1 VKTNKAFLNFT
12 FEFLINHKVIKKALK
27 IVFGLLLLIL
37 LTLSVLLL
45 AFQYKPVQTWA
56 AKKATKYLS
65 DELKTTVGI
74 KSLYIRPFNTVVI
87 EGLFV
92 LDKKKD
98 TLLNTPKLA
107 VDVNGFSIFN
117 SIKKRL
123 ITFSAIELDN
133 GSFYLKKQ
141 KDSTTNLDFI
151 INYFNSGD
159 TAKTTSKPWTLNFD
173 KITINNFHFR
183 YKNQLVDTA
192 MAQVNFDDID
202 VKHFSTVVLNMDIKN
217 HLFKGNVQKLTLEEK
232 SGFYVKN
239 LTSNVTI
246 DTNQVLAQN
255 LHLKTGHSDL
265 KDYFRMKF
273 KSFSDF
279 DEFNTKVYMDGD
291 FKSSRIS
298 SADIA
303 YFTSGLEK

>member
-1 VKTNKAFLNFT
+1 
-12 FEFLINHKVIKKALK
+12 
-27 IVFGLLLLIL
+27 
-37 LTLSVLLL
+37 
-45 AFQYKPVQTWA
+45 
-56 AKKATKYLS
+56 
-65 DELKTTVGI
+65 
-74 KSLYIRPFNTVVI
+74 
-87 EGLFV
+87 
-92 LDKKKD
+92 
-98 TLLNTPKLA
+98 
-107 VDVNGFSIFN
+107 
-117 SIKKRL
+117 
-123 ITFSAIELDN
+123 
-133 GSFYLKKQ
+133 
-141 KDSTTNLDFI
+141 
-151 INYFNSGD
+151 
-159 TAKTTSKPWTLNFD
+159 
-173 KITINNFHFR
+173 
-183 YKNQLVDTA
+183 
-192 MAQVNFDDID
+192 
-202 VKHFSTVVLNMDIKN
+202 MDIKN

-303 YFTSGLEK
+303 YFTSGLEKVSFDLGLDGRAHGPVSNLKSKGVTITGGQATFIKGDFNLRGLPDWDNTFLELKFEQIASNKKDIDYLISHFSGQPNLKVPQIL